1 MKILQSNL
9 TKLIAVVAL
18 ALLFGG
24 CTVTNKYGPY
34 KGKVVD
40 SATGKPIE
48 GAVVFMRFFTYYLQ
62 PGGKSTWYADA
73 LEVLTDEKGEF
84 KIPAYRINKFRV
96 LNFWEKGPSVIVFK
110 PGYGAFNGHKDASLS
125 KWVDHFFP
133 EDEYVTVS
141 LPKLRTKEERIQNF
155 GNIAFSSD
163 VPREKWQN
171 LYKFRDIENVAVG
184 LTPFN
189 DSYNQGK

>member
-1 MKILQSNL
+1 MRILQSNL
-9 TKLIAVVAL
+9 TKLLAVVAL
-18 ALLFGG
+18 AILLGG

-40 SATGKPIE
+40 GASGQPIE
-48 GAVVFMRFFTYYLQ
+48 GAVVFMQFFTYSLN
-62 PGGKSTWYADA
+62 PAGKTSRYADA
-73 LEVLTDEKGEF
+73 LEVLTDAKGEF
-84 KIPAYRINKFRV
+84 NIPGYRINKFRV

-141 LPKLRTKEERIQNF
+141 LPKLRTKEERAKNEDNVFIPTDIPFDKWKNLF
-155 GNIAFSSD
+155 GLINIERVEAGFKPLRS
-163 VPREKWQN
+163 PN
-171 LYKFRDIENVAVG
+171 
-184 LTPFN
+184 
-189 DSYNQGK
+189 